1 MPSASWRCCT
11 TALERLPWKR
21 RGGQREG
28 WGRMGVDGG
37 GGGEG
42 KLRIFSGM
50 MAMAWLR
57 WFAIGCDWKVDA
69 PE

>member
-21 RGGQREG
+21 RRGQREG

-37 GGGEG
+37 GGETEDFFWDDGD
-42 KLRIFSGM
+42 GM
-50 MAMAWLR
+50 AKMV
-57 WFAIGCDWKVDA
+57 CDWMRL
-69 PE
+69 ES

>member
-1 MPSASWRCCT
+1 MEAAERSA
-11 TALERLPWKR
+11 
-21 RGGQREG
+21 RGMGSDGVG
-28 WGRMGVDGG
+28 WGWMGVVV
-37 GGGEG
+37 

>member
-1 MPSASWRCCT
+1 
-11 TALERLPWKR
+11 
-21 RGGQREG
+21 
-28 WGRMGVDGG
+28 MGVDGG